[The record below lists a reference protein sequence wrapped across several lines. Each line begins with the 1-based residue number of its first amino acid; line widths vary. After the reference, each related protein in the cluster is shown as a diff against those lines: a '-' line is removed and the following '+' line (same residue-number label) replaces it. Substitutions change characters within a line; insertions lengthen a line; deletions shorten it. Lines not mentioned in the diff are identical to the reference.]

1 MIIWIPGRGGP
12 RAVVSLNK
20 KDLLSGADGFTGLEA
35 AIVLIA
41 FVVVAA
47 VFSYVI
53 LGAGFMVT
61 QKTQN
66 VIISSVAQV
75 GSTVVPVGGLYGTGS
90 GNCIASVNFS
100 VTLSAGGMPSDFDRA
115 VLVFSNSTT
124 VETLE
129 RGTWGTLP
137 APGQWTV
144 TSVQNEVGR
153 SNHELEAGE
162 QFQISAVPSSPLCR
176 DGSFLLELRPAS
188 GVALE
193 IRGSVPHTI
202 GEVNRLA

>member
-1 MIIWIPGRGGP
+1 MIICIPGRGGP

-90 GNCIASVNFS
+90 GTCITSVNFS
-100 VTLSAGGMPSDFDRA
+100 VALSAGGVPSDFDRA

-129 RGTWGTLP
+129 RGTWETPP

-144 TSVQNEVGR
+144 TSVQNEAGR
-153 SNHELEAGE
+153 PNHELESGE

-176 DGSFLLELRPAS
+176 DESFLLELRPAY

-202 GEVNRLA
+202 GAVNRLA

>member
-1 MIIWIPGRGGP
+1 VLTKKERLVDVMR
-12 RAVVSLNK
+12 LDK
-20 KDLLSGADGFTGLEA
+20 KDSLFRSGGFTGLEA

-61 QKTQN
+61 EKTQN

-75 GSTVVPVGGLYGTGS
+75 GSTVIPVGGLYGTGS
-90 GNCIASVNFS
+90 GTCITSVNFS
-100 VTLSAGGMPSDFDRA
+100 VALGAGGMPSDFDRA
-115 VLVFSNSTT
+115 VLVYSNSTT

-129 RGTWGTLP
+129 RGAWETPP
-137 APGQWTV
+137 APGHWTV
-144 TSVQNEVGR
+144 INVQNEAGR
-153 SNHELEAGE
+153 PNHELESGE
-162 QFQISAVPSSPLCR
+162 QFQISAVPSSPICR
-176 DGSFLLELRPAS
+176 DEAFTLELRPAS

-193 IRGSVPHTI
+193 IRGSMPRTI
-202 GEVNRLA
+202 REVNRLG